1 MKDFYFE
8 VKNERGTVVA
18 TFRRLWEAEKYVESK
33 NAKYTV
39 KKIEF

>member
-18 TFRRLWEAEKYVESK
+18 TFRRLWEAEKFVESK
-33 NAKYTV
+33 KTKHTV
-39 KKIEF
+39 IQIEL